1 MRLTRLLFTFLNMAA
16 VTHLTADSRT
26 PIFADDFEGRTEI
39 GGDYVTALAGT
50 DAWVIKDGV
59 LIGKQTNPAHGAVI
73 RKELPFGDIDM
84 EIEFRFSGG
93 SRFNWVID
101 DKNEKSVHAGHIC
114 RLSISP
120 NSLKIS
126 DDKTGGMN
134 LEVRAQRQATDLSED
149 SNKALEDLLNS
160 TSSSAR
166 LALKERQWYHLRVL
180 IQGDLME
187 AYIDGKLVS
196 SLRSPGIA
204 HPTKTKFGPT
214 VNDATIDFDNLKV
227 FKASPT
233 YK

>member
-1 MRLTRLLFTFLNMAA
+1 MPTKRFLLPIVSFLGLASLTIHGA
-16 VTHLTADSRT
+16 HHRT
-26 PIFADDFEGRTEI
+26 PIFADDFEGRTKI
-39 GGDYVTALAGT
+39 GKDYVTALAGT
-50 DAWVIKDGV
+50 DAWTIKDGV
-59 LIGKQTNPAHGAVI
+59 LIGKQTNPEHGAVI
-73 RKELPFGDIDM
+73 RKELPFRDIN
-84 EIEFRFSGG
+84 IEVDFRFSGG
-93 SRFNWVID
+93 SRFNFVID

-134 LEVRAQRQATDLSED
+134 LKVRAQRQDNNLPEKKK
-149 SNKALEDLLNS
+149 KALDNLLGRT
-160 TSSSAR
+160 TSSAK
-166 LALKERQWYHLRVL
+166 LALKKDQWYHLRVR

-187 AYIDGKLVS
+187 AYIDSKLVA

-227 FKASPT
+227 
-233 YK
+233 Y